1 MIFLKRTI
9 RKKIFFG
16 KDEWTVVCK
25 RAKFLK
31 MKPAAF
37 IRNMSVHQMWKDYR
51 AEDLCLPFKKVNHIG
66 TDLDMIIKTAEK
78 TNSEHLEKL
87 KELKKRFE
95 NCRRILNRYYY
106 QLLNID

>member
-1 MIFLKRTI
+1 
-9 RKKIFFG
+9 
-16 KDEWTVVCK
+16 
-25 RAKFLK
+25 

-66 TDLDMIIKTAEK
+66 TDLDMIIKAAEK
-78 TNSEHLEKL
+78 TNSEHLEK
-87 KELKKRFE
+87 LKKRFE

-106 QLLNID
+106 QLLNLD

>member
-9 RKKIFFG
+9 RKNIFFG

-66 TDLDMIIKTAEK
+66 TNLDMIIKTAEK

-95 NCRRILNRYYY
+95 NCRHILNRYYY

>member
-1 MIFLKRTI
+1 MSRTKRTI
-9 RKKIFFG
+9 RKEVKYNS
-16 KDEWTVVCK
+16 DEWEK
-25 RAKFLK
+25 MIFLSK
-31 MKPAAF
+31 KSGKNPAAY
-37 IRNMSVHQMWKDYR
+37 IREKTVSGKIMR
-51 AEDLCLPFKKVNHIG
+51 LDLER